1 MSKPLTIDVQQMT
14 SFLTGLLNTPSPTG
28 FTQRAVAYTEAALST
43 LPLVLRR
50 THKGSLVA
58 EWAGLQ
64 QNAPRALTAHLDTL
78 GAMVKEIKDNGRLR
92 LSKIGGYAWNTV
104 EGEGCTIFTA
114 SGRSVR
120 GTLLIAKASS
130 HVHGP
135 ETAQMKREDETMEV
149 RLDERTTSGP
159 ETRALGIQVGDTVAF
174 DPRVESGPAGFIRSR
189 HLDDKASVAAIFGAL
204 QAMAAAGLQPAQRT
218 TLLFSTYEEVGHG
231 AATGIPPDV
240 VELLTVDMAAIG
252 QGQESDEFNVTI
264 CAKDSGGP
272 YDYDLRQRLVQL
284 ADEAGIPYK
293 LDIYPFYGSDGE
305 AFWRAGGDVRV
316 GLVGPGVEASHNYER
331 THVDALERTAQLLV
345 EYLRSTA

>member
-1 MSKPLTIDVQQMT
+1 MTPPLPIDLPQMT
-14 SFLTGLLNTPSPTG
+14 EFLTGLLNTPSPTG
-28 FTQRAVAYTEAALST
+28 FTEQAVAYMEKALAP
-43 LPLVLRR
+43 LPLALRR
-50 THKGSLVA
+50 TRKGALVA
-58 EWAGLQ
+58 DWAGQ
-64 QNAPRALTAHLDTL
+64 QQDAPRALTAHLDTL

-92 LSKIGGYAWNTV
+92 LSKIGGWAWNTV
-104 EGEGCTIFTA
+104 EGEGCTIFA
-114 SGRSVR
+114 AGGAQVR

-135 ETAQMKREDETMEV
+135 ETSQMKREDETMEV
-149 RLDERTTSGP
+149 RLDERTTSAR
-159 ETRALGIQVGDTVAF
+159 ETRALGIGVGDFVAF
-174 DPRVESGPAGFIRSR
+174 DPRVETGPAGFIRSR
-189 HLDDKASVAAIFGAL
+189 HLDDKASVAAIFGAV
-204 QAMAAAGLQPAQRT
+204 QAMVAAGQQPAQRT

-231 AATGIPPDV
+231 AAAGIPADV

-272 YDYDLRQRLVQL
+272 YDYALRRRLVQL
-284 ADEAGIPYK
+284 AEAASIPYK

-331 THVDALERTAQLLV
+331 THVDALERTAQLLMA
-345 EYLRSTA
+345 YLRSPA